1 MDGLVLWPPRGPGR
15 GGGGGLDA
23 KVIEGKRRIVQWGG
37 RGLAGTGIR
46 GEGRGVAGAWRALAR
61 SWREQRDT
69 APRGLEL
76 ALDAIANA
84 ERVSPAPDVEVLVE
98 YAELLLFKGEVALAT
113 AKLREACSAAGR
125 MPRHD
130 EASLEAHQR
139 ARALLSACSNQ
150 TK

>member
-1 MDGLVLWPPRGPGR
+1 MKMTSEERWSVQQFGWTLLSRGQYKKARELFEGLTILNPG
-15 GGGGGLDA
+15 D
-23 KVIEGKRRIVQWGG
+23 VY
-37 RGLAGTGIR
+37 
-46 GEGRGVAGAWRALAR
+46 AWRALAR

-113 AKLREACSAAGR
+113 SKLREACSAAGR